1 MLRDVAIAA
10 VLCLLLWIPEVNKI
24 YAMEPEFG
32 KAYKLEQEVINEEN
46 VEVKLVGAYTRTTD
60 GETKLNV
67 RISCENH
74 GDIAVKLS
82 LGILKVNGVDVE
94 SSEDI
99 EFMDVLPDEP
109 KEANITAKLSN
120 YEKEITDIELWIDAV
135 NSVVNLHNDDV
146 DISIEE

>member
-120 YEKEITDIELWIDAV
+120 YEKEITDIELWIDVV

>member
-99 EFMDVLPDEP
+99 EFMDVIPDEP

-120 YEKEITDIELWIDAV
+120 YEKEITDIELWIDVV

>member
-99 EFMDVLPDEP
+99 EFLDVLPDEP

-120 YEKEITDIELWIDAV
+120 YEKEITDIELWIDVV

-146 DISIEE
+146 DISI

>member
-67 RISCENH
+67 RISCENR

-120 YEKEITDIELWIDAV
+120 YEKEITDIELWIDVV